1 MSVRNC
7 LENILLVD
15 FPQGCDV
22 VEELKAVTQ
31 LVQGQVQRDVVA
43 DLSAIEILNTDH
55 LAALLRLRQ
64 SLQACGHRLVLRNVG
79 SRLRGVLSV
88 TGLDA
93 VFEIA
98 CEGIEANCREFNQ
111 RSDEPPVSA
120 ERPGL

>member
-1 MSVRNC
+1 MSIRNC
-7 LENILLVD
+7 LENVFQVD

-22 VEELKAVTQ
+22 GEELEAVTQ
-31 LVQGQVQRDVVA
+31 FVQGRVQRDIVA

-64 SLQACGHRLVLRNVG
+64 SLQAGGHRLVLRNVG
-79 SRLRGVLSV
+79 SRLRGILSV

-98 CEGIEANCREFNQ
+98 CDGIEVNYREFDP
-111 RSDEPPVSA
+111 RSDEPPVNA